1 MPSQHASHVP
11 GGYAYTSSSQPS
23 TSRAPANTAAYD
35 PAPLSDHPSVNTINP
50 ARSMPSGLSLGF
62 HPDSM
67 SGFPSRSMPV
77 QNNPSNSTSYGQHFQ
92 HYDQL
97 ALAGNYG
104 SHSGF
109 DQSIAQHHGHIGQS
123 TLTFP
128 QSDTTRPDGGHELQ
142 NNFHNDAM
150 PPSGTVI
157 PSSSE
162 HIDPMTT
169 RTLVRTSPPRTTIIK
184 RTRQDSFSQAESAKR
199 ARTSIDGV
207 RPPVASSGSYPED
220 AWEMSG
226 FSIPSQHGRALSRP
240 TSELSGVNSP
250 FHPDNRGSSNLHSA
264 PAQRFLGSPASDRP
278 HSANSQSRSP
288 EIHTMNGI
296 THVPIPSSST
306 NTSLRPFASPQRRF
320 SSVSSHTFIPPTS
333 VSDAPNSQSPTI
345 PGHPT
350 PDGISPYYTPPSGG
364 LRASTGTASTSTL
377 NVPPGPDTLATAGS
391 DDGSSNL
398 SHSMGETE
406 VIASFPQFYEH
417 VRALCLKFN
426 NDAANLLKQ
435 WSGSL
440 ITFLSRHC
448 AMINLPSAKPRD
460 RLNLQRATRQDIL
473 AQSFQMGTSADPM
486 RMLNDAKAIC
496 ERMMFPDSSPRPRVP
511 SSSHLDNT
519 MLHGFSSTYS
529 TSAYP
534 PPFHGPWSPRLPS
547 TSHPVTPSGVDE
559 GDYFAHIQLPKGVYG
574 SDPTIQREASL
585 VHPPTSGVDVSFN
598 NSTLRS
604 AANVNHGTWRDEESE
619 KLKQL
624 AEHSRSSS
632 KMNGQ
637 DKIDWDWVVERFGAS
652 RTRHQILI
660 KATHLGLKPTST
672 HPSRIRKRLAK
683 AEAQQAAAAAT
694 AAPVQ
699 GDIAPGSS
707 IPPATEPTTPMHSIS
722 MTSPA
727 AGSRHYPA
735 HVMSQSMDSRPKS
748 GETSQTSASNSD
760 NLSPYEPG
768 GSA

>member
-1 MPSQHASHVP
+1 MPGQHAPHVP
-11 GGYAYTSSSQPS
+11 NGYAYMSSSQPS
-23 TSRAPANTAAYD
+23 TNHTPTNTTLYD
-35 PAPLSDHPSVNTINP
+35 TASLSDNHPMNTVDTT
-50 ARSMPSGLSLGF
+50 RSGPSNLSLGF

-67 SGFPSRSMPV
+67 SGFPSRSMPA
-77 QNNPSNSTSYGQHFQ
+77 QNNPSNNTSYGQHFQ

-109 DQSIAQHHGHIGQS
+109 DQSVAQHHGHIGQS
-123 TLTFP
+123 TLSFP
-128 QSDTTRPDGGHELQ
+128 QSVTTKQETGHELE
-142 NNFHNDAM
+142 NTFLNDSM
-150 PPSGTVI
+150 PPSDTAI
-157 PSSSE
+157 HSSSE

-169 RTLVRTSPPRTTIIK
+169 RTPMRTSPPRTTIIK
-184 RTRQDSFSQAESAKR
+184 RTRQDSLSQAESAKR
-199 ARTSIDGV
+199 ARTSTDGV
-207 RPPVASSGSYPED
+207 RPPVTSNISYPED

-226 FSIPSQHGRALSRP
+226 FPMPSQQGRALSRP

-250 FHPDNRGSSNLHSA
+250 FHPDNRGPPTLHSG
-264 PAQRFLGSPASDRP
+264 PVHRFLASPASDRP

-296 THVPIPSSST
+296 AHVPIPSSST
-306 NTSLRPFASPQRRF
+306 NTSLRTFASPQRRF
-320 SSVSSHTFIPPTS
+320 SSGSSHTFIPPTS
-333 VSDAPNSQSPTI
+333 ISDGPNSQSPTL

-350 PDGISPYYTPPSGG
+350 PEGISPYYTPPSSGPSGPSG
-364 LRASTGTASTSTL
+364 LRSLTGTAPGSSFASTL
-377 NVPPGPDTLATAGS
+377 NVPPGPDALATAGS
-391 DDGSSNL
+391 DDGSSSL

-406 VIASFPQFYEH
+406 VIASFSQFQER

-426 NDAANLLKQ
+426 NDAANLL
-435 WSGSL
+435 
-440 ITFLSRHC
+440 
-448 AMINLPSAKPRD
+448 
-460 RLNLQRATRQDIL
+460 RATRQDIL
-473 AQSFQMGTSADPM
+473 AQSFQMGTGTDPM

-496 ERMMFPDSSPRPRVP
+496 ERMMASLFHDIPSSRFILMPVQFPDSSTRPRVP
-511 SSSHLDNT
+511 SSSHLEST
-519 MLHGFSSTYS
+519 MLHGFSSAYS

-534 PPFHGPWSPRLPS
+534 PPFHGPWSPRLTS
-547 TSHPVTPSGVDE
+547 ASHPVTPGVDE
-559 GDYFAHIQLPKGVYG
+559 GEYFAHVQLPKGMYG

-624 AEHSRSSS
+624 AELSRASS

-637 DKIDWDWVVERFGAS
+637 DKVDWDWVVERFGAS

-660 KATHLGLKPTST
+660 KATHLGLKLTST

-683 AEAQQAAAAAT
+683 AEAQQAAAAMASAQGD
-694 AAPVQ
+694 AAP
-699 GDIAPGSS
+699 GPSSIAPT
-707 IPPATEPTTPMHSIS
+707 TESANPLHSGS

-727 AGSRHYPA
+727 GGSRHYLP
-735 HVMSQSMDSRPKS
+735 HVTSQSMDPRPKS